1 MLAGASKLLF
11 SERLKRKQAMLTEYI
26 QAAMHRAKYEIL
38 DEDGTFYG
46 SIPECQGV
54 WANEETLEDC
64 RNELQSVLEDWILVR
79 ISDHNSLPVIDGIDL
94 NSSKQEVA

>member
-1 MLAGASKLLF
+1 MMLI
-11 SERLKRKQAMLTEYI
+11 EYI
-26 QAAMHRAKYEIL
+26 KAAMHRAKYEIL
-38 DEDGTFYG
+38 EEDGTFYG

-79 ISDHNSLPVIDGIDL
+79 ISDRLPLPMIGDINL
-94 NSSKQEVA
+94 NSSQQEVA

>member
-1 MLAGASKLLF
+1 MLS
-11 SERLKRKQAMLTEYI
+11 EYI
-26 QAAMHRAKYEIL
+26 KAAMHRAKYEIL
-38 DEDGTFYG
+38 EEDGTYVG
-46 SIPECQGV
+46 TIPECLGV

-79 ISDHNSLPVIDGIDL
+79 IGDRLLLPVINGIDL

>member
-1 MLAGASKLLF
+1 
-11 SERLKRKQAMLTEYI
+11 MLTEYI
-26 QAAMHRAKYEIL
+26 RAAMHRAKYEIL
-38 DEDGTFYG
+38 EEDGTFYG
-46 SIPECQGV
+46 SIPECIGV

-79 ISDHNSLPVIDGIDL
+79 ISDRNSIPVIDGIDL